1 MHCDKRLVLLA
12 LGPAATI
19 LAYDLAKSDIRALD
33 IGHIDLEYE
42 WYLMGAEEKVVVKNK
57 YTNEVFGGNA
67 KSLVTDKE
75 YEQQI
80 IDIVK

>member
-1 MHCDKRLVLLA
+1 
-12 LGPAATI
+12 
-19 LAYDLAKSDIRALD
+19 
-33 IGHIDLEYE
+33 
-42 WYLMGAEEKVVVKNK
+42 MGAEEKVVVKNK